1 MAGENPLQAVAAAIQ
16 AQQQQRKWTDI
27 CKEFLK
33 KIKDM
38 KPKDRLEY
46 VSCVADLLFTISKT
60 VQGWN
65 QWYGMEFNKPF
76 ARNPLSEIPEE
87 QFKEIFEFFKTIAIN
102 MLGFDIRVTEVAE
115 KKSEEETKAKKKKK
129 RKSNNKKRTY
139 VA

>member
-1 MAGENPLQAVAAAIQ
+1 MGENPFQALAAMQ
-16 AQQQQRKWTDI
+16 AQQQKKWTDI

-33 KIKDM
+33 KIKAM

-46 VSCVADLLFTISKT
+46 VSCISDLLFTIAKT

-65 QWYGMEFNKPF
+65 QWYGIEFNKPF

-87 QFKEIFEFFKTIAIN
+87 QFEQIFKFFKSVATN
-102 MLGFDIRVTEVAE
+102 MLEFDIQITEIAE
-115 KKSEEETKAKKKKK
+115 KKSEEVQKKKAKKKDSNSKK
-129 RKSNNKKRTY
+129 KGY